1 LFVQGRIT
9 LKKDL
14 LETRLQEVAASVRE
28 AGEHLTES
36 LQPYVR
42 PANLQRLNDTMNY
55 FGNPEVSRTLTLA
68 TIPRERCLT
77 GVCCG
82 DRSVDQVL
90 MRVLLDEAYEP
101 DLDVLMIAAK
111 HYAQFV
117 FYEEDITPMARR
129 LTMAL

>member
-1 LFVQGRIT
+1 MLPDRCVLR
-9 LKKDL
+9 
-14 LETRLQEVAASVRE
+14 ASR
-28 AGEHLTES
+28 
-36 LQPYVR
+36 
-42 PANLQRLNDTMNY
+42 
-55 FGNPEVSRTLTLA
+55 
-68 TIPRERCLT
+68 
-77 GVCCG
+77 G